1 VASAI
6 AIILSIITIILLSI
20 FLIRFKIFF
29 STDKIIEKTKNQM
42 NRMIADIN
50 NNANRDINLIKESS
64 NRLRGLLNE
73 SERKMEQFRE
83 ASQILRDMIAETE
96 RLANDSR
103 TGVRKNIIYEN
114 KVLEGINPI
123 GNKKKSVEVNPDAVY
138 EVKNPLQGTLFD
150 DDEPKSILKDETTVT
165 PDGAAYKQVPLI
177 ITKIYD
183 DEADKQIKP
192 SQRDFSD
199 QVRNLFNKGY
209 QVDQIAKQLSC
220 SEIEVQLIIDMDL

>member
-1 VASAI
+1 MASAI